1 MAKLRTAVL
10 TDITKLVK
18 ELGVVLKD
26 LTFLDNF
33 TSFQKKD
40 VTIAANTE
48 EKIRNELN
56 VIPTKMLIVKQTGN
70 ALVTA
75 GDTSWD
81 SNYVYVKN
89 HDSSNSA
96 TVTIIFIR

>member
-1 MAKLRTAVL
+1 MKFRTAVL
-10 TDITKLVK
+10 TDISRLVK

-26 LTFLDNF
+26 ITFGDNF
-33 TSFQKKD
+33 KSFQTTD
-40 VTIAANTE
+40 LNVAANTE

-75 GDTSWD
+75 GDTEWD
-81 SNYVYVKN
+81 SNYVYIKN
-89 HDSSNSA
+89 HDGSNSA
-96 TVTIIFIR
+96 TVTVIFMR